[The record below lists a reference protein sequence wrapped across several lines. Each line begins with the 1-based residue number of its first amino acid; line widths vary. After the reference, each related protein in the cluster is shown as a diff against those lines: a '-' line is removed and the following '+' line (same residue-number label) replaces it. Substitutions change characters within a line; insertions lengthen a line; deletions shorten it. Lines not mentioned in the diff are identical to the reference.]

1 MIFRPKVSCT
11 SRSMLTRR
19 PRTHCGPLA
28 SAPAA
33 IRSSSKSRNSLT
45 FGLFLVSATSEVLDD
60 PAELC
65 LAQLLV
71 FHRAQHGGDEFV
83 RFHNPFDVRRNLIA
97 ALGGQIVKG
106 FVIARPL
113 LQAQRA

>member
-1 MIFRPKVSCT
+1 MTFRPKVSCT

-19 PRTHCGPLA
+19 PRAHCGPLA

-45 FGLFLVSATSEVLDD
+45 FGLGFFVSATSEVLDD
-60 PAELC
+60 PSELF

-71 FHRAQHGGDEFV
+71 FHRAQHGRDQFV
-83 RFHNPFDVRRNLIA
+83 FLHNLFNVRRNFVA
-97 ALGGQIVKG
+97 AFGGQ
-106 FVIARPL
+106 
-113 LQAQRA
+113 

>member
-45 FGLFLVSATSEVLDD
+45 FGLFGVSATSEVLDD
-60 PAELC
+60 PTQLC

-71 FHRAQHGGDEFV
+71 FHRAQHGRYEFV
-83 RFHNPFDVRRNLIA
+83 FLHNPLHIRRNLVA
-97 ALGGQIVKG
+97 AFGSQVVKR
-106 FVIARPL
+106 FIIARAFL
-113 LQAQRA
+113 